1 MTSNGE
7 SKLTDDIKALIGVE
21 GEEHEVTVWGV
32 EREGLRRFTQAVMDP
47 DPRHFDEKFAK
58 STVGYSES
66 GYKQYFKKGFAKSTK
81 FGETTTPGIYV
92 TYLNRTH
99 PREDDPVTRAFKE
112 NPVSDGIGGVRTSSR
127 PGALPDVPTDL
138 VRVLNAGNEI
148 EVYKYPSMGDRV
160 FAKNK
165 YHNITERVGR
175 DGSHMLIITM
185 ETTYRNQ
192 DGTLLCI
199 TRSSSFRR

>member
-1 MTSNGE
+1 MCIR
-7 SKLTDDIKALIGVE
+7 DRPDI
-21 GEEHEVTVWGV
+21 
-32 EREGLRRFTQAVMDP
+32 
-47 DPRHFDEKFAK
+47 
-58 STVGYSES
+58 
-66 GYKQYFKKGFAKSTK
+66 
-81 FGETTTPGIYV
+81 
-92 TYLNRTH
+92 
-99 PREDDPVTRAFKE
+99 
-112 NPVSDGIGGVRTSSR
+112 
-127 PGALPDVPTDL
+127 PTDL

>member
-1 MTSNGE
+1 MKEGEVMTSNGE
-7 SKLTDDIKALIGVE
+7 SKLTDDIKALVGVE

-32 EREGLRRFTQAVMDP
+32 EKEGLRRFTQAVMDP
-47 DPRHFDEKFAK
+47 DPRHYDEKFAR
-58 STVGYSES
+58 
-66 GYKQYFKKGFAKSTK
+66 STK

-92 TYLNRTH
+92 TYLNKTH

-127 PGALPDVPTDL
+127 PGALPEVPTDL

-148 EVYKYPSMGDRV
+148 EVYRYPSMGDRV
-160 FAKNK
+160 YAKNK

-192 DGTLLCI
+192 DGALLCI